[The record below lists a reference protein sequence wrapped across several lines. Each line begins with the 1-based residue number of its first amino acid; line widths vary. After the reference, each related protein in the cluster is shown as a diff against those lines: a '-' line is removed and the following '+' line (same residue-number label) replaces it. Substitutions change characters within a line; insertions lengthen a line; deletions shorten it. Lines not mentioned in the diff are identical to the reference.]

1 MDESNDESTV
11 GDSEGEEKTMRTEA
25 LCTDWASTPREKLQ
39 GAMKMAEK
47 FIEEKEVHKAI
58 RELTRYVAL
67 TRIIYGDGHWK
78 MAQAFTNL
86 AHGYMI
92 LQGLTAQAIQH
103 AELARHALLTRGH
116 LPSSSLGEKG
126 EILGTLV
133 TLFYTLGAAHLAQ
146 NNGKE
151 SYVNLQKAEK
161 IMEELQEL
169 DGGVI
174 TGLKISQK
182 DLVITLGRTC
192 LQQNKLGFA
201 TGYFEKAVT
210 AVTSAE
216 GDMAPELISLYQEIA
231 QMEQLKENHEKA
243 IGYLLKAHSICVA
256 LHREL
261 SIEAA
266 QTELLLGKAYAATG
280 EEQHIVAAE
289 RHFTGSLSAYQT
301 MLSADDTQTLR
312 AVTEFSK
319 WLVHIGKKQQAYK
332 LLDDSL
338 KANIDINGDFSEK
351 TVEIYHLMGSI
362 CLAEGEIREAHQ
374 LFNKCLQIQLAVYG
388 PQHRK
393 PRAMQEL
400 LNMLKSFAVCEG
412 KRPLG

>member
-1 MDESNDESTV
+1 
-11 GDSEGEEKTMRTEA
+11 
-25 LCTDWASTPREKLQ
+25 
-39 GAMKMAEK
+39 MKMAEK
-47 FIEEKEVHKAI
+47 FIEKNEVHKAI

-92 LQGLTAQAIQH
+92 LQGLPAQAIQH
-103 AELARHALLTRGH
+103 AESARHALLTRGH
-116 LPSSSLGEKG
+116 LPSSLGEKG

-133 TLFYTLGAAHLAQ
+133 TLYYTLGAAHLAQ

-169 DGGVI
+169 DEGVI
-174 TGLKISQK
+174 TGLTISQK
-182 DLVITLGRTC
+182 GLVIALGRTC

-243 IGYLLKAHSICVA
+243 IAYLLKAHSICVA

-261 SIEAA
+261 SVEAA
-266 QTELLLGKAYAATG
+266 QTGLLLGKAYAATG

-289 RHFTGSLSAYQT
+289 MHFTGSLSAYQT
-301 MLSADDTQTLR
+301 LLSADDTQTLR

-319 WLVHIGKKQQAYK
+319 WLVRIGKKQQAYK

-338 KANIDINGDFSEK
+338 KANIDINSDFSEK

-362 CLAEGEIREAHQ
+362 WLAEGEIREAHQ
-374 LFNKCLQIQLAVYG
+374 LFSKCLQIQLAVYG

-393 PRAMQEL
+393 PRAMREL
-400 LNMLKSFAVCEG
+400 LNMLKSSAICEG
-412 KRPLG
+412 NRPLG